1 MYFISKAYTNGKKYV
16 NQFVNRS
23 AAFQILTDG
32 EYRAMLSS
40 LLIIRVL
47 RSPRFDFIKEQL
59 NAAKD

>member
-1 MYFISKAYTNGKKYV
+1 MYFISKAYTNGKKCV

-40 LLIIRVL
+40 ILIIRVL

-59 NAAKD
+59 NAAKY

>member
-1 MYFISKAYTNGKKYV
+1 MYFISKAYTNGKKCV

-40 LLIIRVL
+40 ILIIRAL